1 VTPRYI
7 IEIKVREVDA
17 QGVVRDT
24 YGEYATTLAIVD
36 QEAADL
42 IAFSVAGE
50 ANLRFKE
57 RTDSSPVAGEEV
69 TDPTYLGSTT
79 WKGWKVDLHTEDG
92 E

>member
-50 ANLRFKE
+50 
-57 RTDSSPVAGEEV
+57 EV